1 MVLHDRGLVA
11 PTNITRGSVWVEQE
25 IAIAAF
31 MQQVLGRA
39 IYVAAYRE
47 EDVGVE
53 GMRQQLLLN
62 PKVFESNEEVLDHLR
77 AVLPTWTEPEEPGA
91 EGLDV
96 AIGFEEVSM
105 ETRRHDYKL
114 VVSLTNNGQ
123 APVHLTHLEMEF
135 PSLVSRGLEGPTLVK
150 NRRTPTHDFYRIE
163 SGALLDPIYGGDSRR
178 IFERNYYVDD
188 DIYFNRADALRL
200 PVTVRVYPEAADP
213 ITVQKP
219 LAQLQVF

>member
-1 MVLHDRGLVA
+1 MKVFVSCGQRTEEERELGRAISTLVSEVTPFQPYFAEDQTSLEGLTSKILIALNEAVGLIVVLHQRGVVA

-62 PKVFESNEEVLDHLR
+62 PKVFKSNEEVLDHLR

-150 NRRTPTHDFYRIE
+150 NRRTR
-163 SGALLDPIYGGDSRR
+163 S
-178 IFERNYYVDD
+178 
-188 DIYFNRADALRL
+188 
-200 PVTVRVYPEAADP
+200 AA
-213 ITVQKP
+213 Q
-219 LAQLQVF
+219 A